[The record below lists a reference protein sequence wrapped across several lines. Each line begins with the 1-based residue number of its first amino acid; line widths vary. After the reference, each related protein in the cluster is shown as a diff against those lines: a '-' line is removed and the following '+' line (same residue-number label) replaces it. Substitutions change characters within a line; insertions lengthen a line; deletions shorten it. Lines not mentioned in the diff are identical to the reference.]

1 MRQEQKDPSA
11 ASNCTWRSPSPCIL
25 LYSNFS
31 TLSLVSSGS
40 AYMMA
45 LFGTTCAVEVSIA
58 DFEGASWM
66 CIDPMMDPSS
76 LGQKRAAP

>member
-1 MRQEQKDPSA
+1 
-11 ASNCTWRSPSPCIL
+11 
-25 LYSNFS
+25 
-31 TLSLVSSGS
+31 
-40 AYMMA
+40 MMA